1 MSRLESGFLWYGA
14 SLDTSAFR
22 GFASMY
28 GCKTSKF
35 TEDTMRCT
43 DLCMT
48 LLVFIQLFKTSDDDV
63 FRAGWMGC
71 ICIVL
76 YCGDG
81 WPRDVEPVQRSLLQ
95 QSSSQPPSSQIW
107 SPKTHH
113 MFGEIQLEIWRNTI
127 CNLDKYNLVKQPTLQ
142 ADLVKSQN

>member
-35 TEDTMRCT
+35 TEETMRCT
-43 DLCMT
+43 YLCMT

-81 WPRDVEPVQRSLLQ
+81 WPRDVEPVQATLLQ
-95 QSSSQPPSSQIW
+95 SSCQPPCNQIW
-107 SPKTHH
+107 RADQKTSPHVTG
-113 MFGEIQLEIWRNTI
+113 F
-127 CNLDKYNLVKQPTLQ
+127 LDHPLFSCVPFFYLSVK
-142 ADLVKSQN
+142 